1 MAGEKPTKGT
11 HGGKRP
17 GAGRRPKEIRDAR
30 DACNKAMDKVV
41 IPEFER
47 IFRTLVD
54 MAAGTPDAPPDPRV
68 GMYLVDRYLGRPTQA
83 LKVIPRKDL
92 KALTDEELD
101 AIAQNE
107 G

>member
-30 DACNKAMDKVV
+30 DACNRAMDKVV

-54 MAAGTPDAPPDPRV
+54 MAAGTPDARPVAPPADPQGPGPAAAR
-68 GMYLVDRYLGRPTQA
+68 RTRSSAWPRPGT
-83 LKVIPRKDL
+83 
-92 KALTDEELD
+92 
-101 AIAQNE
+101 
-107 G
+107 